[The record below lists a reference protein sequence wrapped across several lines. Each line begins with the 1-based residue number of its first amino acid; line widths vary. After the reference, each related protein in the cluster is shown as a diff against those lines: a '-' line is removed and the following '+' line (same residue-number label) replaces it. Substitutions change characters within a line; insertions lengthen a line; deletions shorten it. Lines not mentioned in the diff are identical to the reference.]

1 MASNAAPDN
10 HPYTYQLSHPCVI
23 DDRENGGCR
32 ASDFREC
39 PAAPDRV
46 VEDLVPESRRL
57 ALPDPNPDD
66 DVVETVTTDGYP
78 TFGAPVGTPVG
89 PWIVGERGCIDI
101 TALNPPPSPDEV
113 FRYFQTL
120 PLPQLTTQHQPPGD
134 VLTGLP
140 VIFYTDSPTTQ
151 TFTVDIR
158 GFQVAIEATAQ
169 QFTWHTGDTTGQI
182 TSTDPG

>member
-1 MASNAAPDN
+1 MIRDEAIGACS
-10 HPYTYQLSHPCVI
+10 
-23 DDRENGGCR
+23 
-32 ASDFREC
+32 ASDFRTC
-39 PAAPDRV
+39 PEVPGRVIRYLVLEQQPLVREDLTAAPMADGRPT
-46 VEDLVPESRRL
+46 LVAPGLR
-57 ALPDPNPDD
+57 PGD
-66 DVVETVTTDGYP
+66 
-78 TFGAPVGTPVG
+78 PVGVWG
-89 PWIVGERGCIDI
+89 RADQGCFDI

-134 VLTGLP
+134 GLTGLP

-158 GFQVAIEATAQ
+158 GFQVTIEATAQ